1 MLDYIAICKELN
13 GKRIKYIVV
22 GGVAINI
29 HGIPRMTY
37 DLDFILDLEDNN
49 LETFLKLLKSWGFKP
64 RAPVDIMDFAKKEK
78 RELWIK
84 DKNMKAFTLQNPEW
98 AMSEIDIVI
107 NTPLD
112 YEKAAINI
120 KYVKIKNVSVPT
132 ISIDDLIKMKQQSNR
147 QQDIADIR
155 NLRKLTK

>member
-49 LETFLKLLKSWGFKP
+49 LETFLKLVKSWGFKP

-78 RELWIK
+78 RNKWIK
-84 DKNMKAFTLQNPEW
+84 DKNMKAFTLQNSEW

-107 NTPLD
+107 NTPVD

-120 KYVKIKNVSVPT
+120 KYVKIKDVSVPT

-147 QQDIADIR
+147 QQDIADIK

>member
-22 GGVAINI
+22 GGVAINS

-49 LETFLKLLKSWGFKP
+49 LETFLKLVKSWGFKP
-64 RAPVDIMDFAKKEK
+64 RAPVDIMDFSKKEK
-78 RELWIK
+78 RDKWIK

-107 NTPLD
+107 NTPMD

-132 ISIDDLIKMKQQSNR
+132 ISIDDLIKMKRQSNR

-155 NLRKLTK
+155 NLRKLKK